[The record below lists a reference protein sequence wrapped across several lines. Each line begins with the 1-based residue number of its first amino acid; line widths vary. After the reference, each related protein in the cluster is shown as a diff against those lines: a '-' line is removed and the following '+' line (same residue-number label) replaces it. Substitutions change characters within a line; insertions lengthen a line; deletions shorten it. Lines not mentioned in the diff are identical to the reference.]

1 MFGKDGEF
9 ERINVACP
17 RAILTEGLEALRRA
31 YVAKRVLG
39 VSAMPIK
46 VIRIYRL

>member
-1 MFGKDGEF
+1 MMQSYGWIVAPCLGKDGEKF

-31 YVAKRVLG
+31 YVAKG
-39 VSAMPIK
+39 F
-46 VIRIYRL
+46 

>member
-1 MFGKDGEF
+1 MFGKDGEKF

-31 YVAKRVLG
+31 YVAKG
-39 VSAMPIK
+39 F
-46 VIRIYRL
+46 